1 MVNGADGMIAQAAHV
16 CTAEKMQMD
25 SVEPLRATR
34 ACACQAPTQLP
45 LAVELW
51 FYTNTAHV
59 RAKIQQ
65 SLAENAV
72 VAELEGKFVKVPAA
86 AAQLQL
92 VNLASERL
100 SPVEAGQVKVAW
112 PVEGN
117 DPLDALM
124 EAQAL
129 PALALKLQN
138 GWFTRLIDENGLYM
152 VFQPIVSLQ
161 AQEVFAHEALVRG
174 TRDGVEVAGGEIIA
188 LAQATNLLVPLD
200 ARTRTAAIQQFSASG
215 LPGKLFINFQPSA
228 IYDPQFCLRTTFAA
242 AERSGMRAE
251 DIIFEVVES
260 EGVLD
265 TDHLK
270 KIVETYRAR
279 GLGVAMDDMG
289 SGHSSLERLLSLQPD
304 YVKIDK
310 SITMNVVENSTARMM
325 VESLVRISLDAGAKI
340 IAEGIETVE
349 QRDVLRD
356 LGAHY
361 GQGYLFARPSRTPI
375 VTWPK

>member
-1 MVNGADGMIAQAAHV
+1 M
-16 CTAEKMQMD
+16 
-25 SVEPLRATR
+25 
-34 ACACQAPTQLP
+34 
-45 LAVELW
+45 
-51 FYTNTAHV
+51 
-59 RAKIQQ
+59 
-65 SLAENAV
+65 
-72 VAELEGKFVKVPAA
+72 
-86 AAQLQL
+86 
-92 VNLASERL
+92 
-100 SPVEAGQVKVAW
+100 
-112 PVEGN
+112 
-117 DPLDALM
+117 
-124 EAQAL
+124 
-129 PALALKLQN
+129 
-138 GWFTRLIDENGLYM
+138 
-152 VFQPIVSLQ
+152 
-161 AQEVFAHEALVRG
+161 FAHEALVRG

-270 KIVETYRAR
+270 EIVETYRAR

-310 SITMNVVENSTARMM
+310 SIAMNVVENSTARMM